1 MLQYQRAD
9 HREMLKVGC
18 MLSRES
24 RARLH
29 DAMSRVSKWTM
40 ADAMKW
46 DDAAEE
52 EVLQSHFN
60 DENACAE
67 GTFVSHIDSL
77 QEHLNQLYSQHHP
90 LWIIYRR
97 QEQSRSSD
105 NV

>member
-24 RARLH
+24 RAQLH
-29 DAMSRVSKWTM
+29 DAMSRVSKWTT

-52 EVLQSHFN
+52 EDLQSQSPHFN

-67 GTFVSHIDSL
+67 GTFVSHVDSL
-77 QEHLNQLYSQHHP
+77 RDHLNQLYSQHRP
-90 LWIIYRR
+90 PWIIYRR
-97 QEQSRSSD
+97 Q
-105 NV
+105 